1 MKGIQLVAWAVA
13 IEQKIFPM
21 NNIALFCAK
30 AIINHPEAT
39 IGATKSI
46 IFFLPSFP
54 DKIPPKGEQIT
65 PERVRIAANPDPSF
79 SVNFTSSFDSLC
91 S

>member
-1 MKGIQLVAWAVA
+1 MKGIQDVAWAVA
-13 IEQKIFPM
+13 IDAIIFPM

-79 SVNFTSSFDSLC
+79 SVNFNASFDSLC

>member
-1 MKGIQLVAWAVA
+1 MKGIQDVACIVA
-13 IEQKIFPM
+13 IDTIIFPM
-21 NNIALFCAK
+21 NNISLFSAK

-39 IGATKSI
+39 IGATKII

-79 SVNFTSSFDSLC
+79 SVNFTALFDSLC